1 MPIKIRPIQS
11 QLKIQPIEP
20 ISYNP
25 VEEKKEP
32 VFKSH
37 IQKAKRLEQKKTVI
51 SQK

>member
-1 MPIKIRPIQS
+1 MPIKIKPIQS

-25 VEEKKEP
+25 VEPKEP

-37 IQKAKRLEQKKTVI
+37 IQKAKRLEQKKP
-51 SQK
+51 